1 LPAVVA
7 ERDVADGAQHLA
19 LLVDLDLSV
28 TLRGEIEPADRRPL
42 ERTDRGQRGRRQLF
56 VIGEFGQRRKRR
68 FLTSRLPRSG
78 HHMCMPCM

>member
-42 ERTDRGQRGRRQLF
+42 ERTDPVSEAADSFSSLANLVSAANVAF
-56 VIGEFGQRRKRR
+56 
-68 FLTSRLPRSG
+68 
-78 HHMCMPCM
+78 